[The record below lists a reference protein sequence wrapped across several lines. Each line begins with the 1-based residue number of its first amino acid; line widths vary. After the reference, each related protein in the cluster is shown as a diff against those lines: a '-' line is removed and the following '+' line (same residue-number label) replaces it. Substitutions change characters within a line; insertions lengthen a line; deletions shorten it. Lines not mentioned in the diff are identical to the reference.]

1 MDVSVKGE
9 YALRA
14 VFDLAGRGGSDPVK
28 IAEIAARQRIPQ
40 KFLELILSQLRQ
52 GGFLGSRRGAD
63 GGYFLARPPRNI
75 TVGDVLRHI
84 DGPIS
89 PARKRQRGDLPP
101 DSPFPDLWQE
111 VERALSGVSGVIDK
125 TTFADLVG
133 RWKEK
138 NARRVANWEI

>member
-14 VFDLAGRGGSDPVK
+14 VFDLAGRGGPDPVK

-40 KFLELILSQLRQ
+40 KFLELILSQLKQ
-52 GGFLGSRRGAD
+52 GGFLGSRRGAE

-89 PARKRQRGDLPP
+89 PGRKQQRGNLPP
-101 DSPFPDLWQE
+101 DSPFPELWQE
-111 VERALSGVSGVIDK
+111 VERALSSVIDK
-125 TTFADLVG
+125 TTFADLVS

>member
-14 VFDLAGRGGSDPVK
+14 VFDLAGRGGPDPVK

-40 KFLELILSQLRQ
+40 KFLELILSQLKQ

-89 PARKRQRGDLPP
+89 PGRKQQRGNLPP
-101 DSPFPDLWQE
+101 DSPFPELWPE
-111 VERALSGVSGVIDK
+111 VERALSSVIDK
-125 TTFADLVG
+125 TTFADLVS

-138 NARRVANWEI
+138 NARRVANWQI

>member
-40 KFLELILSQLRQ
+40 KFLELILSQLKQ
-52 GGFLGSRRGAD
+52 GGYLGSRRGAD

-89 PARKRQRGDLPP
+89 PGRKQQRGNLPP
-101 DSPFPDLWQE
+101 DSPFPELWQE
-111 VERALSGVSGVIDK
+111 VERALSSVIDK
-125 TTFADLVG
+125 TTFADLVS

>member
-14 VFDLAGRGGSDPVK
+14 VFDLAGRGGPDPVK

-40 KFLELILSQLRQ
+40 KFLELILSQLKQ

-63 GGYFLARPPRNI
+63 GGYFLARPPRNV

-89 PARKRQRGDLPP
+89 PGRKQQRGNLPP
-101 DSPFPDLWQE
+101 DSPFPELWQQ
-111 VERALSGVSGVIDK
+111 VERALSSVIDK
-125 TTFADLVG
+125 TTFADLVS

-138 NARRVANWEI
+138 NARRVANWQI

>member
-40 KFLELILSQLRQ
+40 KFLELILSQLKQ
-52 GGFLGSRRGAD
+52 GGYLGSRRGAD

-89 PARKRQRGDLPP
+89 PGRKQQRGNLPP
-101 DSPFPDLWQE
+101 DSPFPELWQE
-111 VERALSGVSGVIDK
+111 VERALSSVIDK